1 MFIYFLNLKIIINF
15 LIIFLNL
22 FLLGNLN
29 LEVIYKNKAI
39 NLKWFLSFKI
49 NLLVNKFKNKFLV

>member
-39 NLKWFLSFKI
+39 NLK
-49 NLLVNKFKNKFLV
+49 